1 MIDSLINQGKGLLGA
16 AAGHAQGI
24 AQQAADAYREA
35 TAYPSPICRVVVN
48 GQDITSAI
56 EQRLI
61 SIELTDNRGMEADQL
76 TITLSDHDG
85 LLAIPP
91 RGATVSLWLGWSD
104 TGLVSKGSYTVD
116 ETEHSGAPD
125 VLSIRARSADLREGL
140 KAKKERSWTAQT
152 IGAVLQTIAAAHG
165 LSPVISAAL
174 SAIELAQLDQTNESD
189 ANLITRLGEQFDAIA
204 SIKANRLLF
213 MPAGKSATASG
224 LPLPH
229 ITLTRAD
236 GDGHRYLQADRDSYS
251 GVRAYY
257 YELESA
263 EKKEAIAGAGD
274 NLKDLRHSYT
284 DRESALRAARA
295 EWSRLQR
302 GSATLSY
309 QLAKGRPDLIPELT
323 YSLTGIKAEIAA
335 IVWLGAN
342 VRHSFTPDSYTTSL
356 ELESKLPDADE
367 VAELA
372 EAGSYTG
379 VLAWYRDEKAG
390 GQKKITEGDQTNP
403 RRLTHLYADK
413 ATAKRAVDREWKR
426 LQQANA

>member
-1 MIDSLINQGKGLLGA
+1 MIGSVIDQGKELLGA
-16 AAGHAQGI
+16 AAGQAQGY

-35 TAYPSPICRVVVN
+35 TAYPQPMCRVLVN
-48 GQDITSAI
+48 GRDITADI

-91 RGATVSLWLGWSD
+91 RGATVSLWLGWDD
-104 TGLVSKGSYTVD
+104 TGLVDKGSYTVD

-140 KAKKERSWTAQT
+140 KAKKERSWTGQT
-152 IGAVLQTIAAAHG
+152 LGAIIQTIAAAHG

-174 SAIELAQLDQTNESD
+174 SVIELAQLDQANESD
-189 ANLITRLGEQFDAIA
+189 ANLISRLGQQFDAIA
-204 SIKANRLLF
+204 SVKAERLLF
-213 MPAGKSATASG
+213 MPAGKSLTASG

-257 YELESA
+257 YEVNSA
-263 EKKEAIAGAGD
+263 EKKEAIAGGGD
-274 NLKDLRHSYT
+274 NLKDLRHTYT
-284 DRESALRAARA
+284 DQKSALQAARA
-295 EWSRLQR
+295 EWNRLQR
-302 GSATLSY
+302 GTATLSY
-309 QLAKGRPDLIPELT
+309 TLAKGRPELIPELT
-323 YSLTGIKAEIAA
+323 YSLVGVKAEIDA

-342 VRHSFTPDSYTTSL
+342 VRHSFTPDSYTTAL
-356 ELESKLPDADE
+356 ELESKLPDADDI
-367 VAELA
+367 AELA
-372 EAGSYTG
+372 EESGNYTG
-379 VLAWYRDEKAG
+379 VLAWYRDAITGK
-390 GQKKITEGDQTNP
+390 QHKLTEGDQTNP
-403 RRLTHLYADK
+403 KRLTHLYAEK
-413 ATAKRAVDREWKR
+413 SSAKRAMEREWKR
-426 LQQANA
+426 IQANA

>member
-1 MIDSLINQGKGLLGA
+1 MIEAIIAQGKGLL
-16 AAGHAQGI
+16 
-24 AQQAADAYREA
+24 QQAAGAYREV
-35 TAYPSPICRVVVN
+35 TAYPRPICRVVVN

-56 EQRLI
+56 EQRLV
-61 SIELTDNRGMEADQL
+61 SIDLTDHRGIEADQL

-91 RGATVSLWLGWSD
+91 RGAVVSLWLGWSD

-125 VLSIRARSADLREGL
+125 TLSIRARSADLREGL
-140 KAKKERSWTAQT
+140 KAKKERSWSGQT
-152 IGAVLQTIAAAHG
+152 LGAIVQSIAAAYG

-174 SAIELAQLDQTNESD
+174 SAIELAHLDQTNESD
-189 ANLITRLGEQFDAIA
+189 ANLLTRLGQQFDAL
-204 SIKANRLLF
+204 SSVKAGRLLF
-213 MPAGKSATASG
+213 MPTGKSVTASG

-236 GDGHRYLQADRDSYS
+236 GDQHRFLQADRDSYS

-257 YELESA
+257 YEVNSA
-263 EKKEAIAGAGD
+263 ERKEAIAGAGD
-274 NLKDLRHSYT
+274 NLKELRHTYT
-284 DRESALRAARA
+284 DQQSALVAARA

-302 GSATLSY
+302 GTATLSY
-309 QLAKGRPDLIPELT
+309 TLARGRPDLIPELT

-356 ELESKLPDADE
+356 ELESKLPDADD

-372 EAGSYTG
+372 ESGEYTG
-379 VLAWYRDEKAG
+379 VLAWYRDEKTGA
-390 GQKKITEGDQTNP
+390 QHKLTQGDQTSP
-403 RRLTHLYADK
+403 RRLVHLYQSK
-413 ATAKRAVDREWKR
+413 ASAQRALEREWKR
-426 LQQANA
+426 MQNA

>member
-1 MIDSLINQGKGLLGA
+1 MIDQLIAEGKGLLGTV
-16 AAGHAQGI
+16 AG
-24 AQQAADAYREA
+24 QAADAYREA

-48 GQDITSAI
+48 GRDITADI
-56 EQRLI
+56 EQRLV

-140 KAKKERSWTAQT
+140 KAKKERSWTGQT
-152 IGAVLQTIAAAHG
+152 LGAIIQTVAAAHG

-174 SAIELAQLDQTNESD
+174 SVVELAQLDQANESD
-189 ANLITRLGEQFDAIA
+189 ANLITRLGQQFDAIA
-204 SIKANRLLF
+204 SVKAERLLF
-213 MPAGKSATASG
+213 MPAGKSTTASG

-257 YELESA
+257 YEVNSA
-263 EKKEAIAGAGD
+263 EKKEAIAGGGD
-274 NLKDLRHSYT
+274 NLKDLRHTYT
-284 DRESALRAARA
+284 DQKSALQAARA

-302 GSATLSY
+302 GTATLSY
-309 QLAKGRPDLIPELT
+309 TLAKGRPELIPELT
-323 YSLTGIKAEIAA
+323 YSLVGVKAEIAA

-342 VRHSFTPDSYTTSL
+342 VRHSFTPDSYTTAL
-356 ELESKLPDADE
+356 ELESKLPDADDI
-367 VAELA
+367 AELA
-372 EAGSYTG
+372 EQGDYTG
-379 VLAWYRDEKAG
+379 VMAWYRD
-390 GQKKITEGDQTNP
+390 KKTGKQHQIIVGDQS
-403 RRLTHLYADK
+403 RLKRLTPLYTSKKSAES
-413 ATAKRAVDREWKR
+413 AVEREWKR
-426 LQQANA
+426 IQQANA